1 MAWARGSAA
10 QALSSS
16 SVTPGN
22 WVQRSP
28 KVTPTVAAC
37 ESVITAMED
46 AVEEMPELGEQGG
59 GEGGRGLKEKDKYPG
74 F

>member
-1 MAWARGSAA
+1 M
-10 QALSSS
+10 
-16 SVTPGN
+16 TPGS

-46 AVEEMPELGEQGG
+46 AVEEMPELGVQ
-59 GEGGRGLKEKDKYPG
+59 GEGKEAGD
-74 F
+74 